1 MPDGAAGDASPVDA
15 GASLPLPHLTASAA
29 TGFAGTF
36 PVATG
41 GAITAMTAG
50 RRASPMPTTNGAP
63 SPFPHITVY
72 LPGVTAPAAT
82 GIAGM
87 IPVATGGAITAMT
100 AGRRASP
107 MPATNGAPSPFPHI
121 TVYLPGVTAPAAT
134 GTGIAGMIPVATG
147 GAITAMT
154 AESRASPMPATV
166 VAVTHRSCKY
176 AFGSAS
182 YRAGENTEVERVTG
196 AVDTS
201 AHADA
206 PGATGMHKYK
216 RGGGGRGRD
225 RDRCALSSTS

>member
-100 AGRRASP
+100 A
-107 MPATNGAPSPFPHI
+107 
-121 TVYLPGVTAPAAT
+121 
-134 GTGIAGMIPVATG
+134 
-147 GAITAMT
+147 
-154 AESRASPMPATV
+154 ESRASPMPATV